1 MKINSFLVTGL
12 LFSPAGMVE
21 AQSSWTVFNASNSP
35 LPDNSVRCI
44 TTAPD
49 GKVWVGTDFGLAS
62 YDGQQWNVFQ
72 TSNSGIAGN
81 DIRSIASD
89 SSGNLWIGTFNNGV
103 CRYDGVAWINFN
115 SSNSPLPDNYVRT
128 LMIDA
133 QNRKWFGT
141 IGGLACYNDS
151 IWEIYNISNSVIG
164 SNNIS
169 ALFSDSVT
177 GDMAIGTVNGGWTLI
192 SGGVWNHFMLS
203 NSNLPDNTILG
214 ITKDTSGTWWLSTP
228 AAGVTA
234 YIGGVM
240 FFTQTTLSSNIQS
253 NSTTCITTFPANDVK
268 YIGSTDAGLI
278 RKDGNNFTSINMAI
292 SGWPD
297 DYVRCVVADPS
308 GWIWVGTQ
316 SGGLVKMEETVPV
329 QEINGLNTSIFN
341 IFPNPVKEQLTINCT
356 DGNGSEVLIYDSNG
370 RMVMQEFIGSGSPV
384 TSVNVA
390 YLNAGFYILVLRS
403 TNGNFKS
410 AAFIRSDP

>member
-1 MKINSFLVTGL
+1 MKINSFLFVGL
-12 LFSPAGMVE
+12 LTLAGMVE
-21 AQSSWTVFNASNSP
+21 AQSSWTVFNSSNSP

-62 YDGQQWNVFQ
+62 FDGQQWNVFQ

-81 DIRSIASD
+81 DIRSITTD
-89 SSGNLWIGTFNNGV
+89 SSGNLWVGTFNNGV
-103 CRYDGVAWINFN
+103 CRYDGILWTHFN
-115 SSNSPLPDNYVRT
+115 TFNSPLPDNYVRT
-128 LMIDA
+128 MMIDP

-141 IGGLACYNDS
+141 IGGLACYSDS
-151 IWEIYNISNSVIG
+151 IWQIYNISNAAIG

-169 ALFSDSVT
+169 SLFSDSAT

-192 SGGVWNHFMLS
+192 SSGVWNHFMLS

-214 ITKDTSGTWWLSTP
+214 ITKDTTDTWWLSTP
-228 AAGVTA
+228 AAGISA

-253 NSTTCITTFPANDVK
+253 NSTNCIAAQPASDVM

-278 RKDGNNFTSINMAI
+278 RKQNNIFISFNTSM

-297 DYVRCVVADPS
+297 DYVRCVSVDPA
-308 GWIWVGTQ
+308 GTVWIGTQ
-316 SGGLVKMEETVPV
+316 AGGLVKLDDALPV
-329 QEINGLNTSIFN
+329 ADVSATPNTSLTV
-341 IFPNPVKEQLTINCT
+341 FPNPVTEWLNINHLVK
-356 DGNGSEVLIYDSNG
+356 GEGMIQIYDHLG
-370 RMVMQEFIGSGSPV
+370 RTVMQENIISDSQIISINV
-384 TSVNVA
+384 TF
-390 YLNAGFYILVLRS
+390 LNRGIYRLVLRDV
-403 TNGNFKS
+403 NGNFKS
-410 AAFIRSDP
+410 AAFIRSNP